1 MKIRLFDNR
10 LQRLMSIIMNFLSK
24 LVLHIVL
31 IGLSVLIRTGALTGL
46 YTRRPGYAP
55 VGYVTAD
62 DVAVFGSLSE
72 FVANGQA
79 VEIDRLRDIIELTQL
94 SERVGFFVDSDG
106 DERLEDQGFSR
117 GEVQKLMLAQALY
130 FNSEILLFDEAFN
143 HISRKQTATILR
155 SLKERG
161 VTVVMSTHRPEVQ
174 SLCDR
179 MFLVESN
186 AN

>member
-1 MKIRLFDNR
+1 
-10 LQRLMSIIMNFLSK
+10 MNFLSK